1 MKDYRGECVLQPRS
15 RFVAPSLFALLT
27 RRVRRDLRDRVQH
40 GDETDE
46 THRHT
51 QHNHRRD
58 LQSRRLVRIKS
69 QQTSLR
75 RSSRVP
81 LRVGRDD
88 TSTHRTYARER
99 TEAAQIV
106 SHTSPRFPT
115 HRARLDR
122 VLVSI
127 ACAVPARALDRDV
140 DARDAIRRARVVI
153 HPLSRAIDRET
164 RRERVRARVDAH
176 APDMVAL
183 ESSSCG
189 QMRRGSRSAPH
200 FHPRDGG
207 RTWRVEASSRVF
219 WRASSRRSRSSGWGR
234 LRLRF
239 RRVNRSAYT
248 RCAREATR

>member
-99 TEAAQIV
+99 TEAAQ
-106 SHTSPRFPT
+106 TSSVTHHHAFPRT
-115 HRARLDR
+115 AR
-122 VLVSI
+122 VSI
-127 ACAVPARALDRDV
+127 ASSSRSRAPFPRAHSIEMSMRATRFDARASSS
-140 DARDAIRRARVVI
+140 I
-153 HPLSRAIDRET
+153 LSRARSTARRVGNAFERASTRTHPTWWRSRRPRAVKCGEAQDRRLT
-164 RRERVRARVDAH
+164 FTLATVGAHGASRRR
-176 APDMVAL
+176 
-183 ESSSCG
+183 
-189 QMRRGSRSAPH
+189 
-200 FHPRDGG
+200 
-207 RTWRVEASSRVF
+207 
-219 WRASSRRSRSSGWGR
+219 RASSGVRRRG
-234 LRLRF
+234 
-239 RRVNRSAYT
+239 
-248 RCAREATR
+248 ARDRAGGGV